1 MKISVMTPS
10 RGRPKQFRR
19 MAESVFN
26 TAEVCDIEMI
36 VWLDDDDPTLPEY
49 TELCEELGIIYL
61 VGSRNVIHSS
71 RWDRCLVKAT
81 GELLFHSND
90 DCVVGTPGWDKM
102 VVDEFEKYPDRILMV
117 HGDDLGCQ
125 RETFGCHPIIHR
137 RWLDTIG
144 YFIPDCFDGEFG
156 DGVVNFIANRIGRRK
171 FLPFVQEHM
180 HHLFG
185 KAEVDQT
192 TLDYQQRQRKQ
203 NPAQIFKQREADWIA
218 AADKLQAVMGTPWK

>member
-1 MKISVMTPS
+1 MTPS
-10 RGRPKQFRR
+10 RGRPHLFQR
-19 MAESVFN
+19 MAQSMWDTRSGEN
-26 TAEVCDIEMI
+26 GLQII
-36 VWLDDDDPTLPEY
+36 VWLDSDDP
-49 TELCEELGIIYL
+49 ELATYQEFCHLNRIRYL
-61 VGSRNVIHSS
+61 IGPRNVIHSS
-71 RWDRCLVKAT
+71 RWDRCLPVAD
-81 GELLFHSND
+81 GELLLHLND
-90 DCVVGTPGWDKM
+90 DVVFQTPGWDKM

-137 RWLDTIG
+137 RWLDTVG
-144 YFIPDCFDGEFG
+144 YFIPNCFDGEFG
-156 DGVVNFIANRIGRRK
+156 DAVVNFIANRIGRRK

-203 NPAQIFKQREADWIA
+203 NPAQIYQDRMDDWNEAA
-218 AADKLQAVMGTPWK
+218 EKLRAVMKL